1 MTSGQTRVLV
11 LLIVLLGLDVTFNP
25 TLRANLIKG
34 ASTQDVHTFASA
46 YLGLGLGG
54 VALVALA
61 APAPKVATY
70 IAIAFILIVLLK
82 HSDAWAGMLGKASAN
97 LQALTGSAAA
107 SPANPTSAKK

>member
-1 MTSGQTRVLV
+1 MTDGQTRVLV
-11 LLIVLLGLDVTFNP
+11 LLIILFGLDITFNP
-25 TLRANLIKG
+25 TLRANLVKG

-70 IAIAFILIVLLK
+70 IALAFILMVLIQ
-82 HSDAWAGMLGKASAN
+82 HSGAWASLLSQASAN
-97 LQALTGSAAA
+97 LQALTGSAAQA
-107 SPANPTSAKK
+107 APKK